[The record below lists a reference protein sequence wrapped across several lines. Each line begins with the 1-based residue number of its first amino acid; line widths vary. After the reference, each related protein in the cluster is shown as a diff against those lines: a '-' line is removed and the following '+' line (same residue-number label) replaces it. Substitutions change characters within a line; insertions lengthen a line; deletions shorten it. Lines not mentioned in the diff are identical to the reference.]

1 MRYVNDIILCIAAAI
16 ALFCADAP
24 AALEERTGE
33 ATQRKSLP
41 RDERTMLARTLLSE
55 CGRCGDAEVKAIGW
69 VIKNRLRSGRYGD
82 EIGDVVL
89 FQRRGVYAF
98 TGWDPRY
105 GRNEAIGA
113 HVDRS
118 RAYARMLRLADAVW
132 QEEKD
137 PTGNA
142 VDYWHPASFKPR
154 GGRPYWVKNRV
165 AIKIGGAL
173 FYR

>member
-1 MRYVNDIILCIAAAI
+1 MRYVNDIILCIAAAV
-16 ALFCADAP
+16 ALFCAGAP
-24 AALEERTGE
+24 AALEERSGE

-41 RDERTMLARTLLSE
+41 RAEMELFGRTLLGE
-55 CGRCGDAEVKAIGW
+55 CGRCEEREIRAIGH
-69 VIKNRLRSGRYGD
+69 VILNRLKTGAYGH
-82 EIGDVVL
+82 EIADVVL
-89 FQRRGVYAF
+89 FKRRGVYAF
-98 TGWDPRY
+98 STWDPRQNKREAT
-105 GRNEAIGA
+105 GR

-118 RAYARMLRLADAVW
+118 AAFARAKRIAAEVW
-132 QEEKD
+132 QEEED